1 MVNDQNLQP
10 MEMRLT
16 PAYLAELLKLVDA
29 GTINIT
35 TGKALLHTVQES
47 GTPPEQIVREK
58 GLAQVR
64 DDAAIRAICEQVIQE
79 NPNEVALFRAG
90 KDTLIG
96 WFVGQVMRA
105 SHGKADAQA
114 AKEILVALLSQ

>member
-1 MVNDQNLQP
+1 
-10 MEMRLT
+10 
-16 PAYLAELLKLVDA
+16 LLKLVDA

-35 TGKALLHTVQES
+35 TGKTLLQTVQES
-47 GTPPEQIVREK
+47 GTPPEQLVREK

-79 NPNEVALFRAG
+79 NPNEVTLYRGG